1 LSVFEYHSYDP
12 ERESTL
18 NYTSSEV
25 HSHSVDY
32 VIGAYRDVF
41 CKKNK
46 IFYEA
51 QVKRLKL
58 PKKESEKLKI
68 LFHFK
73 GWSPKFDEWI
83 EAGSDRI
90 RYDENICLVWLV
102 TTFLLV
108 INCNVLIATA
118 ILC

>member
-1 LSVFEYHSYDP
+1 MYISYDP

-18 NYTSSEV
+18 AYTSSEV
-25 HSHSVDY
+25 HNDEEAL
-32 VIGAYRDVF
+32 VIGSYRDVF

-46 IFYEA
+46 IYYEA
-51 QVKRLKL
+51 QVKRLRI
-58 PKKESEKLKI
+58 PKKATEKIKI

-90 RYDENICLVWLV
+90 R
-102 TTFLLV
+102 
-108 INCNVLIATA
+108 
-118 ILC
+118 

>member
-1 LSVFEYHSYDP
+1 
-12 ERESTL
+12 
-18 NYTSSEV
+18 
-25 HSHSVDY
+25 VDY

-90 RYDENICLVWLV
+90 RYDKN
-102 TTFLLV
+102 TFLLLPV
-108 INCNVLIATA
+108 TLFLLMFYCRVHITKAT
-118 ILC
+118 LCCPPFY